1 MTNTHGENL
10 FDSPVREGEERRAA
24 IEAEAEADRE
34 PEPEQDA
41 EQAEAEAEADPEAV
55 ADGVAILSQGQ
66 SLSLSNKARRR
77 RNSIT
82 SLMIRDGSV
91 LTDPN
96 LIRSAFV
103 SLYKSIFTSA
113 HRSNRPTPNL
123 SPLLLAQLPKV
134 TRHESAM
141 LGAQPSVEEITAA
154 LFAIHPDRASGPD
167 GLNGRLLQQHWN
179 QFKPYVLSNV
189 SNFFATGHLEGTLG
203 RANVVLIPKC
213 DDPKIV
219 GDYRPISV
227 CNLIYKII
235 SKLLTTRLRRVIT
248 KLVGNNQSAFVP
260 GRVISDNI
268 LLLREIM
275 HSFATSSFPKAAF
288 AFKCDLSKAFDRME
302 WHFVVRVLQIY
313 GFPPTFV
320 SWIKGCIASASFALL
335 INGSAD
341 GFITPTRG
349 LRQGCALS
357 PYLFILCMDLL
368 NRMLLFK
375 QSRGQ
380 IAGLSISR
388 GAPPISSLMYADD
401 LLICGM
407 AEVQEVK
414 QLKETLDEFCSMS
427 GQLIGADKSS
437 IWFSKRTSPQMK
449 AFCASYLQ
457 AYPGECNQIYL
468 GVPIYPTKSC
478 HYNYLVDKV
487 DAKLSVWKARML
499 SSAAKV
505 VLLKAV
511 IQPMLL
517 YSLGAGSIPDAVL
530 QRINLKMRA
539 FFWNTGSNNKMR
551 LVPWEVI
558 TTPKCNGGLGLVDA
572 RVLNRAMTVKMLW
585 RLAAKENEQALWV
598 RVLSAK
604 YLNRSTLWLTKTPT
618 RCSKLWR
625 TLLEC
630 RADLQPHIKWVIGDG
645 HSCSLIGDPW
655 HPFWMR
661 FQQQSVEALKLTVAQ
676 AVHPQTGKW
685 NTTVLISALGFHAA
699 LYLACAH
706 PDPPI
711 THTRQDRLIFSPASS
726 GTFSFKAA
734 CRVLSSPANGAA
746 RSTIPWKA
754 IWYTPSILP
763 RIRMFLWRLQHDA
776 VPVRATFT
784 RRLRLPAPPCE
795 ICGLHLDDALHALF
809 LCPIAQQCWLT
820 SSLGLRVHALPENI
834 PMLIKL
840 LVDKL
845 SQRDF
850 MRFANHL
857 WAFWKAR
864 CKQVYEGKH
873 INGRQVNF
881 LANSYTF
888 LADLSIHFDQEF
900 HRLGQQDCNR
910 GRSIPEGGNICRM
923 DGSYSDQGC
932 SGWAYSLSLGDHL
945 LQFGAFAGTASSPLH
960 AEVNAMLVSL
970 RAAMMVAWSSACFLS
985 DCQLLVKVINGLL
998 LPESLDWRDV
1008 VDVAEAEWVPI
1019 PERPALMNDPFD
1031 FGCFFGQTVV
1041 VCNILEFHL

>member
-1 MTNTHGENL
+1 
-10 FDSPVREGEERRAA
+10 
-24 IEAEAEADRE
+24 
-34 PEPEQDA
+34 
-41 EQAEAEAEADPEAV
+41 
-55 ADGVAILSQGQ
+55 
-66 SLSLSNKARRR
+66 
-77 RNSIT
+77 
-82 SLMIRDGSV
+82 
-91 LTDPN
+91 
-96 LIRSAFV
+96 
-103 SLYKSIFTSA
+103 
-113 HRSNRPTPNL
+113 
-123 SPLLLAQLPKV
+123 
-134 TRHESAM
+134 
-141 LGAQPSVEEITAA
+141 
-154 LFAIHPDRASGPD
+154 
-167 GLNGRLLQQHWN
+167 
-179 QFKPYVLSNV
+179 
-189 SNFFATGHLEGTLG
+189 
-203 RANVVLIPKC
+203 
-213 DDPKIV
+213 
-219 GDYRPISV
+219 
-227 CNLIYKII
+227 
-235 SKLLTTRLRRVIT
+235 
-248 KLVGNNQSAFVP
+248 
-260 GRVISDNI
+260 
-268 LLLREIM
+268 
-275 HSFATSSFPKAAF
+275 
-288 AFKCDLSKAFDRME
+288 
-302 WHFVVRVLQIY
+302 
-313 GFPPTFV
+313 
-320 SWIKGCIASASFALL
+320 
-335 INGSAD
+335 
-341 GFITPTRG
+341 
-349 LRQGCALS
+349 
-357 PYLFILCMDLL
+357 
-368 NRMLLFK
+368 
-375 QSRGQ
+375 
-380 IAGLSISR
+380 
-388 GAPPISSLMYADD
+388 MYADD

-711 THTRQDRLIFSPASS
+711 THTRQDRLIFTPASS

-970 RAAMMVAWSSACFLS
+970 RAAMMVGWSSACFLS

-998 LPESLDWRDV
+998 LPESLDWRVYSDLLDV
-1008 VDVAEAEWVPI
+1008 IAIYKEKEGFTCYHVPRDLLLQEHHLANYARMHNI
-1019 PERPALMNDPFD
+1019 S
-1031 FGCFFGQTVV
+1031 TVQHSYPSFPP
-1041 VCNILEFHL
+1041 I